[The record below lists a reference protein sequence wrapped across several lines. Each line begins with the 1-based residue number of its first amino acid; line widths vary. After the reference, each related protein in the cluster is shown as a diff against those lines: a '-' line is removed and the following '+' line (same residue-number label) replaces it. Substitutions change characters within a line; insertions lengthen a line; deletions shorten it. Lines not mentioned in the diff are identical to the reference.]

1 MYIVWKKRLFLLG
14 IVLTIA
20 SFFNLAPLHIPSTLY
35 AAQLTLIDKSP
46 RKNVSHPHLPTHMPI
61 TQTTCP
67 SSARAAVRVPLK
79 EGKRQNLLYT
89 YNTSSNGFLIRYDI
103 RSGKKTTVLNL
114 NNATISDARISPDGQ
129 FILFVTQVSSQLAL
143 QMVRVDGQSLQTLYC
158 VPNNTEPINFI
169 DDLLWSPDQQQLLF
183 RVSDPTGAKA
193 APSLKLLN
201 LTHGSLQTV
210 LAPSDKTGYIPRVW
224 PTHDLVY
231 MQGYALDASDTVPP
245 HDVYVLNLSK
255 KSVQRIASIAG
266 YDWDLSLTPD
276 GKNLLLGQGVGPS
289 TSGTAPASQSYQW
302 ATCIWRQATGDLCQP
317 HLCCHADMC
326 HLNEN
331 SALCTLEEDSSG
343 TRNGLWKI
351 NLDGSG
357 LTHLTSDGKILSDQH
372 TLWSTISR
380 DERMYAVVNYDS
392 TANNDKGQTT
402 VLYGSLNGGRTTVV
416 DMTDVG
422 NNPEIV
428 GWTTL

>member
-20 SFFNLAPLHIPSTLY
+20 SFFSLAPLHIPSTLY

-46 RKNVSHPHLPTHMPI
+46 RKNISHPHLPI

-103 RSGKKTTVLNL
+103 RSGKKTTVLNI

-266 YDWDLSLTPD
+266 YDWDLNLTPD
-276 GKNLLLGQGVGPS
+276 GKHLLLGQGAALPPRDSPS
-289 TSGTAPASQSYQW
+289 LPV
-302 ATCIWRQATGDLCQP
+302 
-317 HLCCHADMC
+317 
-326 HLNEN
+326 
-331 SALCTLEEDSSG
+331 
-343 TRNGLWKI
+343 
-351 NLDGSG
+351 
-357 LTHLTSDGKILSDQH
+357 LS
-372 TLWSTISR
+372 
-380 DERMYAVVNYDS
+380 
-392 TANNDKGQTT
+392 
-402 VLYGSLNGGRTTVV
+402 
-416 DMTDVG
+416 VG
-422 NNPEIV
+422 N
-428 GWTTL
+428 LHLAASYR

>member
-1 MYIVWKKRLFLLG
+1 MYIVWEKRLLLLG

-20 SFFNLAPLHIPSTLY
+20 SFFSLAPLHIPSTLY

-46 RKNVSHPHLPTHMPI
+46 RKNISHPHLPI

-103 RSGKKTTVLNL
+103 RSGKKTTVLNI

-276 GKNLLLGQGVGPS
+276 GKHLLLGQGAALPPQGQPQPPS
-289 TSGTAPASQSYQW
+289 LISGQPASGGKLQVIYASHIYAVTQIC
-302 ATCIWRQATGDLCQP
+302 AISTK
-317 HLCCHADMC
+317 
-326 HLNEN
+326 
-331 SALCTLEEDSSG
+331 TLLFVLGGKFASG

-422 NNPEIV
+422 NNPDIV